1 MKKVY
6 YIGWYI
12 ADEDKDKF
20 VGNVPGN
27 LKMHYVVDQLK
38 RSGHTPEIISF
49 VKKKGSTGVYMN
61 INKTSQECKLTYL
74 TGIRGNSRILKK
86 MDFLIKKIIFTY
98 YFLFNFSAEDTLVLY
113 HSVELTLLV
122 AKLKR
127 LVKRNVIIEVEEI
140 YGYSAVTDRPWVE
153 DEIDSIKKMDLHI
166 CVNDGIPQGLKL
178 ETGKFVVSLGV
189 GNIPTRTIDR
199 FNDGKIHVVYAGTI
213 EMKKLGAMTAVES
226 AKFLPD
232 YYILHILGF
241 GSEENMKKLKLKI
254 SEVNNDVG
262 SERIKYD
269 GYKSGKELDDFL
281 FSCHIGLSS
290 IVMRPNFANNS
301 FPSKVITYMCHDL
314 SVVLGYAEAFYDVP
328 MSRGWQFY
336 HEYTPEKI
344 AEAITKVE
352 IKPIGYY
359 HPSII
364 RMNSN
369 LQAFFKKYC

>member
-20 VGNVPGN
+20 VGNVQGN

-74 TGIRGNSRILKK
+74 TGIRGNSPILKK

-241 GSEENMKKLKLKI
+241 EYEENMKKLKLKI

-290 IVMRPNFANNS
+290 NVMRPNFANNS